1 MKPVAFDIDI
11 KDELPE
17 NFQSP
22 VKARLE
28 KNQKSPPSSEEEI
41 TKKLMDAE
49 ERRASI
55 QSEKVAKASAD
66 VERAMHM
73 REKIDNEV
81 QESSA
86 EIKVALEA
94 RLALAESNRVEQI
107 SKIQEKAANKVK
119 QALFVYETVKE
130 KEASEKQ
137 SKLESIDAKLANAE
151 EKRNENISNIQGKA
165 SAEVAKALEI
175 AAMPK
180 DEKENEDIVME
191 PDFEIE
197 RD

>member
-1 MKPVAFDIDI
+1 MCISSSVIEFVVCHILRSFFLFSKTVT
-11 KDELPE
+11 KNPE
-17 NFQSP
+17 
-22 VKARLE
+22 
-28 KNQKSPPSSEEEI
+28 
-41 TKKLMDAE
+41 KKILFSFHSFSFFLQ
-49 ERRASI
+49 SI